1 MSLVQAMTLSEQELA
16 DDPLAESDDNPARE
30 HPCSQ
35 AFELIMRALWQ
46 GIGARAASQL
56 RLDLAAQLRS
66 NEIGAEIRL
75 TMEYWLQAPERPLA
89 PLALNA
95 LRDQLNRTYVLLCER
110 LGPVEADQHLKAAYQ
125 ESLRTAPNPAALRQL
140 L

>member
-1 MSLVQAMTLSEQELA
+1 MRSLWE
-16 DDPLAESDDNPARE
+16 
-30 HPCSQ
+30 
-35 AFELIMRALWQ
+35 

-56 RLDLAAQLRS
+56 RLDMAAQLRS
-66 NEIGAEIRL
+66 NQVGAETRL

-89 PLALNA
+89 PLTLAA

-110 LGPVEADQHLKAAYQ
+110 LGPVEADQQLKAAYQ
-125 ESLRTAPNPAALRQL
+125 NALQTRIDPTALRQL